1 MFDLTLKNLV
11 RFFSAVIPI
20 IPQLLFT
27 LNQYCSFRLP
37 NPFVNLDESKPCLA
51 CFYVHFSCVSYKRI
65 LHVSL
70 WWISITLQ
78 DKVTMRWIFTPL
90 GTDMMHLQPPWFK
103 KIGSALFSLLVYLLT
118 WRFQL
123 KGSLARGLLTEV
135 GLAIPDGH
143 GLKFSVLFFKK

>member
-51 CFYVHFSCVSYKRI
+51 CLYVHFSCVSYKRI

-70 WWISITLQ
+70 WWIGENPPRQSNHALNLYPSRNRHDALTTPMIQENRLRAIQFACIFANVKVSIERFSRSGVI
-78 DKVTMRWIFTPL
+78 DWS
-90 GTDMMHLQPPWFK
+90 WFDNPRRSRF
-103 KIGSALFSLLVYLLT
+103 KI
-118 WRFQL
+118 
-123 KGSLARGLLTEV
+123 
-135 GLAIPDGH
+135 
-143 GLKFSVLFFKK
+143 